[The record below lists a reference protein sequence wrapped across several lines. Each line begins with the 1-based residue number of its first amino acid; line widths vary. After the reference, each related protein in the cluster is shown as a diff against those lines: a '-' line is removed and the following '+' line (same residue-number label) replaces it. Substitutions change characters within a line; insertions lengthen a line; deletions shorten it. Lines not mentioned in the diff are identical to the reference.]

1 MCREDILASLNT
13 IFKEVLH
20 RNDIVLNE
28 QMSAKDIAEWDSLS
42 HMIIISNIEKEWN
55 IHFKIREIIKMRN
68 VGDMVDTIISQ
79 KA

>member
-1 MCREDILASLNT
+1 MRREDILASLNT